1 MPVKEEASMERGTV
15 LIVDDEP
22 AILRSLKALFDRDHH
37 IITAASASEA
47 MEIMR
52 SQTVHVLV
60 SDYKMPGGDGLSLL
74 IEVKKKFPGTI
85 RVLMTAF
92 ADMNLVVRALNEG
105 EIHRFIS
112 KPYMSFEFRSML
124 KDCIRLSG
132 ILSDEDRS
140 ADTEQLVLLAH
151 DSKISLSTLQII
163 LGSSYRTLTTSSGP
177 DLLDH
182 VSKNDVSALVLG
194 VGLEMLDGCT
204 ITSYLKKE
212 RKVGFPVIVWSRDI
226 SGPFEGYLR
235 DCGADFWIDEG
246 NPAASQLLRD
256 YLRDNIS

>member
-1 MPVKEEASMERGTV
+1 MEKGTV
-15 LIVDDEP
+15 LIVDDES

-37 IITAASASEA
+37 IITAASAGEA

-60 SDYKMPGGDGLSLL
+60 SDYKMPGQDGLSLL
-74 IEVKKKFPGTI
+74 ISVKKKFPDTI

-112 KPYMSFEFRSML
+112 KPYMSFEFRAML
-124 KDCIRLSG
+124 KDCISLSG
-132 ILSDEDRS
+132 LLSKEQKV
-140 ADTEQLVLLAH
+140 ADVERLVILAH

-163 LGSSYRTLTTSSGP
+163 LGASYRTISTSSGP
-177 DLLDH
+177 ELLDH
-182 VSKNDVSALVLG
+182 VSKNDVGALVLG

-212 RKVGFPVIVWSRDI
+212 KKVAFPVIIWSRDI

-235 DCGADFWIDEG
+235 DCGADFWIDES

-256 YLRDNIS
+256 YLRDNVS

>member
-1 MPVKEEASMERGTV
+1 MEKGTV

-37 IITAASASEA
+37 IITAPAAREA
-47 MEIMR
+47 VEILR
-52 SQTVHVLV
+52 SQTVHVIV
-60 SDYKMPGGDGLSLL
+60 SDYKMPGQNGLSLL
-74 IEVKKKFPGTI
+74 IEVKKTFPATI

-112 KPYMSFEFRSML
+112 KPYMSFEFRAML
-124 KDCIRLSG
+124 RDCLILSG
-132 ILSDEDRS
+132 IQSEERKE
-140 ADTEQLVLLAH
+140 ANVERLVILAH
-151 DSKISLSTLQII
+151 DSKISLSTMQII
-163 LGSSYRTLTTSSGP
+163 IGASYRTLSTSSGP

-182 VSKNDVSALVLG
+182 VSKNDVGALVLG

-212 RKVGFPVIVWSRDI
+212 KKVDFPIIIWSRDI

-235 DCGADFWIDEG
+235 DCGADCWIDES

-256 YLRDNIS
+256 YLRDHVS

>member
-1 MPVKEEASMERGTV
+1 MEKGTV
-15 LIVDDEP
+15 LIVDDES
-22 AILRSLKALFDRDHH
+22 AILRSLKALFDRDYHV
-37 IITAASASEA
+37 ITASSAREA
-47 MEIMR
+47 VEIMS

-60 SDYKMPGGDGLSLL
+60 SDYKMPGRDGLSLL
-74 IEVKKKFPGTI
+74 IEVKQKFPATI

-112 KPYMSFEFRSML
+112 KPFMSFEFRTML
-124 KDCIRLSG
+124 KDCFSLSG
-132 ILSDEDRS
+132 ILPEETKS
-140 ADTEQLVLLAH
+140 AAVERLVILAH

-163 LGSSYRTLTTSSGP
+163 LGTSYRTISTSSGP

-182 VSKNDVSALVLG
+182 VSKNDVGALVLG

-204 ITSYLKKE
+204 ITSYLKTEK
-212 RKVGFPVIVWSRDI
+212 KVDFPIIIWSRDI

-235 DCGADFWIDEG
+235 DCGADCWIDES

-256 YLRDNIS
+256 YLRDHVS

>member
-1 MPVKEEASMERGTV
+1 MERGTV

-22 AILRSLKALFDRDHH
+22 AILRSLKAIFDRDHH
-37 IITAASASEA
+37 VITAASAREA
-47 MEIMR
+47 IEIMR

-60 SDYKMPGGDGLSLL
+60 SDYKMPGQDGLSLL

-112 KPYMSFEFRSML
+112 KPYMSFEFRTML
-124 KDCIRLSG
+124 KDCLSLSG
-132 ILSDEDRS
+132 ILSEEPEG
-140 ADTEQLVLLAH
+140 ADVERLVILAH

-163 LGSSYRTLTTSSGP
+163 LGTSYRTITTSSGP
-177 DLLDH
+177 DLLDY

-212 RKVGFPVIVWSRDI
+212 KKVNFPIIIWSRDI
-226 SGPFEGYLR
+226 SGSFEGYLR
-235 DCGADFWIDEG
+235 DCGADFWIDES
-246 NPAASQLLRD
+246 NPAAARLLRD
-256 YLRDNIS
+256 YLRDHVS